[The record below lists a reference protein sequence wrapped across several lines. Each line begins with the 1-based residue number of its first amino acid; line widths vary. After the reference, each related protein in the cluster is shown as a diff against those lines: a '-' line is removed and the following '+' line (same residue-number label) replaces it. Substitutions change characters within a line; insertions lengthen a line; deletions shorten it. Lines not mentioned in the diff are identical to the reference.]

1 MRSPF
6 SAPPTLAALASLV
19 AMAGCGANLSVVQPQ
34 FPNAAAAATSL
45 RAGAA
50 AAGCT
55 PYDSVGGQGE
65 SVHLALDCPA
75 QETTVVLMTIEGR
88 LVAACEALDDD
99 ECAALVSRIE
109 GHAASGAEA
118 GSGT

>member
-1 MRSPF
+1 MRSSF
-6 SAPPTLAALASLV
+6 SAPPISAALASLV
-19 AMAGCGANLSVVQPQ
+19 AIAGCGANLSVVQPQ
-34 FPNAAAAATSL
+34 FPNAATATASL

-65 SVHLALDCPA
+65 SVHVALDCPA

-88 LVAACEALDDD
+88 LVAACEALDEE
-99 ECAALVSRIE
+99 ECAALVSQIE
-109 GHAASGAEA
+109 GHGASGAA
-118 GSGT
+118 VGSGT